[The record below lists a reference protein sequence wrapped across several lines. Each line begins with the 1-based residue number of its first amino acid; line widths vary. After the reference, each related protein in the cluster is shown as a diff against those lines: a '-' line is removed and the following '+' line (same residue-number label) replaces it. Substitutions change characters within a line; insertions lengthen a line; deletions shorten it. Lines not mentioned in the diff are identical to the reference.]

1 MRKFINLI
9 LGLMVAGALHAQTI
23 QISGQVADTAEHK
36 QLSNAVVAVL
46 SADSMLIAFT
56 RTDASGKFRLSVAR
70 KGPKLLLV
78 TYPKFADYSDEL
90 TSDSG
95 SLDLGKIAMIRKSAL
110 LQEVIVSQKIG
121 AIRMKGDTLE
131 FRADSF
137 AVRQGANVEE
147 LLKKLPGLQ
156 VNKKGEITAQGEK
169 VQKVLVDGEEFF
181 SDDPAVVT
189 QNLRADAIEKV
200 QVFDKKS
207 DQATF
212 TGIDDGEKQKTIN
225 LQMKEDRKKGY
236 FGKARLAG
244 GLPNYFE
251 NEAMINLF
259 KGKRKMAVY
268 GTMANTG
275 KAGLGW
281 QDNNKF
287 GEGDNVEY
295 NEEDGYFYS
304 YAENDEFNT
313 WGGQFRGEGLPKAWT
328 AGAHYSNKWL
338 ADKRNLNGNYQY
350 YKQDVENEGTTT
362 SQYIL
367 PDTLYFSNQKRKT
380 FSLNERHQFSG
391 YYDIKLD
398 SLSSLKITAKGS
410 MANAQNQSRYSGN
423 SLNAEGQAVNSQD
436 RDLFS
441 SGQKAQST
449 LSAIWRKKFA
459 KKGRTISFTLEHLY
473 NSNQTNGQLRSFNN
487 FFNREGINFRTDT
500 VDQQK
505 DNYLQSNVLN
515 SRIAYTEPISKKWF
529 LELNYGFRVNNSK
542 ALRNSFN
549 KDVNGKYKSL
559 DSLYS
564 SEYAF
569 DFNTHSGGLNFRFN
583 GAKIVAAFGSN
594 LSYAGFRQ
602 TDLAR
607 DTTYRYNFVNLFP
620 KASIRFKM
628 GAQRGLSFNYNG
640 TTRQPTL
647 QQIQPVRENT
657 DPLNIQAGNPN
668 LKQEFNHNFGMN
680 FNDYKVLTGRAL
692 YFNAGM
698 NLIDNAISGSDK
710 VDSVGRRVYQFVNVD
725 GNINYY
731 AYSGIWFKI
740 KKLKLNVNLGVNANG
755 GKVNNF
761 INGFRNTNTYA
772 TLGSDFGLN
781 YDRENKYS
789 FNFSSRP
796 SYTTSKSTIRPDV
809 ITKYWTID
817 NEVNTNFQLPKKFE
831 LNASLAYS
839 WRQKTDVFGQN
850 RNVWLLGGWL
860 GKKFWKNDAGE
871 LRFSMNDI
879 LNQNIGFQRNA
890 ASNFISENTYQ
901 TIKRYWLLSFTWNFS
916 KNPGSK

>member
-1 MRKFINLI
+1 MNLI
-9 LGLMVAGALHAQTI
+9 LGLMVSGALHAQTI
-23 QISGQVADTAEHK
+23 QISGQVADTAENK
-36 QLSNAVVAVL
+36 LLSNAVVAVL
-46 SADSMLIAFT
+46 SRDSVLLAHT
-56 RTDASGKFRLSVAR
+56 RTDPSGKFRLSIAQ
-70 KGPKLLLV
+70 KGPLLLLI
-78 TYPKFADYSDEL
+78 TYPKFADYTDEL
-90 TSDSG
+90 RPDATT
-95 SLDLGKIAMIRKSAL
+95 LDLGNIAMIKKSAL

-137 AVRQGANVEE
+137 AVREGANVEE

-189 QNLRADAIEKV
+189 QNLRADAIDKV

-207 DQATF
+207 DQASF

-236 FGKARLAG
+236 FGKVRLAG

-259 KGKRKMAVY
+259 RGKRKIAAY

-281 QDNNKF
+281 QDNDKF
-287 GEGDNVEY
+287 AGGDNVQY
-295 NEEDGYFYS
+295 DEEEGYFYS
-304 YAENDEFNT
+304 YADNDEFNT

-328 AGAHYSNKWL
+328 AGAHFSNKWL

-350 YKQDVENEGTTT
+350 YKQNVENEGTTT

-380 FSLNERHQFSG
+380 FALNERHQFSG

-410 MANAQNQSRYSGN
+410 MANAQNQSNYTSN
-423 SLNAEGQAVNSQD
+423 SLNAEGRAVNSQN
-436 RDLFS
+436 RDLYS
-441 SGQKAQST
+441 TGEKAQSDIN
-449 LSAIWRKKFA
+449 AIWRRKFA
-459 KKGRTISFTLEHLY
+459 KKGRTISFTLEHQY
-473 NSNQTNGQLRSFNN
+473 SSNQTNGQLRSLNNYFNSS
-487 FFNREGINFRTDT
+487 GINFRTDT
-500 VDQQK
+500 VDQHK

-515 SRIAYTEPISKKWF
+515 TRLAYTEPLSKKWF
-529 LELNYGFRVNNSK
+529 LELNYGFRINNSK
-542 ALRNSFN
+542 AYRNSFN
-549 KDVNGKYKSL
+549 KDLNGKYQAL

-583 GAKIVAAFGSN
+583 GERVVAAFGSN

-602 TDLAR
+602 SDLAH
-607 DTTYRYNFVNLFP
+607 DTVYRYNFVNLFP

-647 QQIQPVRENT
+647 QQIQPIRENA
-657 DPLNIQAGNPN
+657 DPLNIQVGNPN
-668 LKQEFNHNFGMN
+668 LKQEFNHNIRMN

-731 AYSGIWFKI
+731 AYTGIWFKI
-740 KKLKLNVNLGVNANG
+740 KKLKLNVNAGLNANG

-761 INGFRNTNTYA
+761 INGLRNTNTYS
-772 TLGSDFGLN
+772 TLGGDLGFN
-781 YDRENKYS
+781 FDKENKYS
-789 FNFSSRP
+789 FYFSSRP
-796 SYTTSKSTIRPDV
+796 SFTNSKSTIRPDV
-809 ITKYWTID
+809 VTKYWTVD
-817 NEVNTNFQLPKKFE
+817 NELNANYQLPKKFE
-831 LNASLAYS
+831 VNASLNYS

-850 RNVWLLGGWL
+850 RNVWLLGGWV

-871 LRFSMNDI
+871 IRFSMNDI

-901 TIKRYWLLSFTWNFS
+901 TLKRYWLLGFTWNFNR
-916 KNPGSK
+916 NPGSK